1 MIWTYAITEANT
13 LEARD
18 AHSLGELQTLDKK
31 VCWLWI
37 DCMEPNNEEL
47 EIIAG
52 LVGETDV
59 TRTIRNHQSSLR
71 WRKINDYV
79 LLFVPQVTF
88 KRTIKTHLLYIFA
101 KADILITVR
110 SQQSSKS
117 IDNALKTFEDC
128 TSRVCERGIASSFV
142 VNRLLNEVSD
152 ENLDVVMALRERS
165 EELEEMALLNPK
177 DKQIGRE
184 VFSLKREISTLERI
198 LWNQRELML
207 SIEEGVVPI
216 IQSSELD
223 DQTLSH
229 AVSNVSRELSLISS
243 NDDALDSILTL
254 QDLGMIHRVEKIL
267 ISLTLVTLIVNILM
281 ILVEVNIVKIL
292 SG

>member
-1 MIWTYAITEANT
+1 MIWTYTITEASK

-18 AHSLGELQTLDKK
+18 AHSLSELQGLIKEVD
-31 VCWLWI
+31 WLWI
-37 DCMEPNNEEL
+37 DCMEPGDEEL
-47 EIIAG
+47 KIIAG
-52 LVGETDV
+52 FLGETDI
-59 TRTIRNHQSSLR
+59 IRVVRKHQSSPR
-71 WRKINDYV
+71 WRKINDYI

-88 KRTIKTHLLYIFA
+88 ERTLKTDPLYIFA
-101 KADILITVR
+101 KSNTLMTVR
-110 SQQSSKS
+110 SQHSAKS
-117 IDNALKTFEDC
+117 IDNALKTLEDC
-128 TSRVCERGIASSFV
+128 TPKVCEGGMVSSFV

-152 ENLDVVMALRERS
+152 ENLDVVMALRART
-165 EELEEMALLNPK
+165 EELEERALTHPQ
-177 DKQIGRE
+177 DKRIGRK
-184 VFSLKREISTLERI
+184 VFSLKREISTLERV

-216 IQSSELD
+216 IQPSELD
-223 DQTLSH
+223 DQALSN

-267 ISLTLVTLIVNILM
+267 ISLTLVTLIVNVLM
-281 ILVEVNIVKIL
+281 ILIEIDILKIL